1 MKLFLLL
8 IISLMTCLLSSAQE
22 LSCLDFKTG
31 TFLNI
36 EDGESSTKIVRTK
49 KIQIE
54 KNGDIRLKL
63 KVEWINDCSY
73 KLTFIKGNK
82 AWLDTMGDFGQIPDI
97 TVRIIRTE
105 DNSYTQESTF
115 VGNQSF
121 VYTSKMVKI
130 K

>member
-8 IISLMTCLLSSAQE
+8 IISLLTCLLSSAQE
-22 LSCLDFKTG
+22 LSCVDFKTG

-36 EDGESSTKIVRTK
+36 EEGGSSTQIVRTK

-54 KNGDIRLKL
+54 KEDAIKVKL
-63 KVEWINDCSY
+63 KVDWINDCSY
-73 KLTFIKGNK
+73 KLTFVKGNK
-82 AWLDTMGDFGQIPDI
+82 AWYDKMGDFGQIPEI
-97 TVRIIRTE
+97 TVRIIATE
-105 DNSYTQESTF
+105 ENSYTQESTS